1 MRECN
6 AASFQAGAT
15 IEHDLGKEVL
25 MPARPPGAKSD
36 PAMARFIFS
45 CCLNRSIVL
54 SNRLAVLDLE
64 WRRKMGLPLKG
75 KFDRV
80 IPMIGV
86 SPEYEPA
93 LEMFLASLY
102 ACAEGWPTIK
112 VEDARVEELLA
123 DKARLKLLKDW
134 RDVVFHFRC
143 IRSPEAEAFK
153 SDKGSVKWSRD
164 LYTAFAKVDLQP
176 K

>member
-1 MRECN
+1 
-6 AASFQAGAT
+6 
-15 IEHDLGKEVL
+15 

-45 CCLNRSIVL
+45 RCLNRSIVL
-54 SNRLAVLDLE
+54 SNRLGVLDLE

-75 KFDRV
+75 KFGRV

-102 ACAEGWPTIK
+102 ACAEGWPTLKIA
-112 VEDARVEELLA
+112 DARVEELLA
-123 DKARLKLLKDW
+123 DKARIKLLKDW
-134 RDVVFHFRC
+134 RDVVFHFRY

-153 SDKGSVKWSRD
+153 NDKGSVNWSRN
-164 LYTAFAKVDLQP
+164 LYAAFVAVDLLTKQ
-176 K
+176 

>member
-1 MRECN
+1 
-6 AASFQAGAT
+6 
-15 IEHDLGKEVL
+15 
-25 MPARPPGAKSD
+25 MPVRRPGANSD

-45 CCLNRSIVL
+45 RCLNRSIVL

-75 KFDRV
+75 KFGRV
-80 IPMIGV
+80 IPMVGV

-102 ACAEGWPTIK
+102 ACAEGWATLKIA
-112 VEDARVEELLA
+112 DARVEALLA
-123 DKARLKLLKDW
+123 DKARVKLLKDW
-134 RDVVFHFRC
+134 RDVVFHFRY

-153 SDKGSVKWSRD
+153 DDKGASKWARD
-164 LYTAFAKVDLQP
+164 LYSAFAAVDLQP
-176 K
+176 KP